1 MRTAVV
7 TGERK
12 PVTAVFGDVVGST
25 SLAESMD
32 PENWVGIM
40 NRAFEVMSRAL
51 YRYEGTIASLIGDGI
66 LAFFGAPV
74 AHEDDPERAVLAA
87 LAMIE
92 GVEMLGAE
100 LRTTHGLD
108 FRIRVGINT
117 GEVVVGNVGSD
128 LRYEYTALGDTMNVA
143 ARMEAAAPPGGVLVT
158 ADTHRFVRDR
168 FETEDQGEISVK
180 GRERPVHA
188 FRILGRGGSPRPAR
202 GVADLTSVLV
212 GRDEELATL
221 VGLVRGLDAEGGTA
235 VLRGEPG
242 IGKSRMLAELRARSA
257 GEPAVWV
264 EGQCLS
270 YGVNLPYHLVVDVL
284 RSLVGKPSGD
294 DEHATRTALR
304 EGVMELLGEG
314 DPAADYLEH
323 LMSLPQGPE
332 VARRLDQLDP
342 AGLLS
347 DYVASLAR
355 LLTAASG
362 TAPLVLVCEDVHW
375 VDASSV
381 ELFVRVMR
389 EVAGQRILW
398 LWTRRPQAPSVT
410 QTLVDAARAAH
421 PDTFTEVT
429 LSPMTSDDS
438 RQLVANLLEIDS
450 VSTSVRE
457 LIVERS
463 DGNPFFVEEVIR
475 MLIERGALEPQGD
488 TWVASGSIDAVE
500 IPDTLHGLLLARI
513 DALPADARRA
523 LLVASV
529 IGRTFAVR
537 VLERVL
543 EPA

>member
-1 MRTAVV
+1 
-7 TGERK
+7 
-12 PVTAVFGDVVGST
+12 
-25 SLAESMD
+25 
-32 PENWVGIM
+32 
-40 NRAFEVMSRAL
+40 
-51 YRYEGTIASLIGDGI
+51 
-66 LAFFGAPV
+66 
-74 AHEDDPERAVLAA
+74 
-87 LAMIE
+87 
-92 GVEMLGAE
+92 
-100 LRTTHGLD
+100 
-108 FRIRVGINT
+108 
-117 GEVVVGNVGSD
+117 
-128 LRYEYTALGDTMNVA
+128 
-143 ARMEAAAPPGGVLVT
+143 MEAAAPPGGVLVT

-168 FETEDQGEISVK
+168 FDTEDQGEIRVK

-188 FRILGRGGSPRPAR
+188 FRIHGRVGSPPPAR

-212 GRDEELATL
+212 GRDEELAK
-221 VGLVRGLDAEGGTA
+221 LVRLVRELDAEGGGA
-235 VLRGEPG
+235 VLSGEPG

-257 GEPAVWV
+257 DLPAVWA

-270 YGVNLPYHLVVDVL
+270 YGVNLPYHLVVDLL
-284 RSLVGKPSGD
+284 RSLVGGPSGD

-304 EGVMELLGEG
+304 ARVMELLGEG
-314 DPAADYLEH
+314 DRAADYLEH
-323 LMSLPQGPE
+323 LMSLPQAPE
-332 VARRLDQLDP
+332 VGRRLDELDP

-355 LLTAASG
+355 LLTAASA

-381 ELFVRVMR
+381 ELLVRVMR
-389 EVAGQRILW
+389 AVAGQPVLW
-398 LWTRRPQAPSVT
+398 LWTRRPQAPPVT

-421 PDTFTEVT
+421 PDTFTEVA

-450 VSTSVRE
+450 LPASLRE